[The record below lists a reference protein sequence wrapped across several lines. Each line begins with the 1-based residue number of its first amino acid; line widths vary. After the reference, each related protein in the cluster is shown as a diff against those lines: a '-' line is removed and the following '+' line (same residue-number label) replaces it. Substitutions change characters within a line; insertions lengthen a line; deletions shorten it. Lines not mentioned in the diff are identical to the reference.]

1 MALRT
6 QLLHLVIVL
15 LLLGGCSPA
24 PEPEPEWSYVP
35 TPLHRELERELD
47 GELMTEGISIEAV
60 HSFEDGEMQ
69 AYLRVPKVTK
79 IDERDPY
86 RVFAAFHRLGHRGAS
101 SMTFESTRWDG
112 TVRTVGF
119 LRAEAGQL
127 DRHEGHGPR
136 PGYGDSWLVG
146 IAEGVTPELIASIAE
161 GDAPLPVFEPPLE
174 GVEYEWDPVTGW
186 DVAEPEEY

>member
-1 MALRT
+1 MALRARF
-6 QLLHLVIVL
+6 LHLVIAL

-24 PEPEPEWSYVP
+24 PEQESSYVP

-86 RVFAAFHRLGHRGAS
+86 RVFAAFHRLGYLGAS

-119 LRAEAGQL
+119 WHAEAGQL
-127 DRHEGHGPR
+127 SRNEGHGPR
-136 PGYGDSWLVG
+136 PGYGDAWLVG

-161 GDAPLPVFEPPLE
+161 GAVPLPVFEPPLE
-174 GVEYEWDPVTGW
+174 GVEYEWDPVTGLE
-186 DVAEPEEY
+186 VAEPEEY